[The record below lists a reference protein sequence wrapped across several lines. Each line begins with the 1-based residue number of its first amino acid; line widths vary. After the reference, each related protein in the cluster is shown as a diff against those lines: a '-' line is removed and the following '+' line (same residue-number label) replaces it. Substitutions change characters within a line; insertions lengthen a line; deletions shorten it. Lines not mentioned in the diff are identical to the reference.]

1 MVVTDRVQE
10 MFGNAKAT
18 HRDALVCLA
27 AGDVRDAAERAW
39 CATKRAT
46 DALILART
54 GWLPEREIDTARE
67 LEILALQDCEL
78 EVLADRYHTRMSQ
91 LYDDCFVLG
100 LCEPVSETER
110 RIKRTADY
118 IQTAERLAQSND

>member
-10 MFGNAKAT
+10 MFGDAKAT

-39 CATKRAT
+39 GATRVAT
-46 DALILART
+46 DALVLART

-78 EVLADRYHTRMSQ
+78 EVLADRYHTRLSQ

-110 RIKRTADY
+110 RIRETGAYVAD
-118 IQTAERLAQSND
+118 AEGLA

>member
-10 MFGNAKAT
+10 MFGDAKAT

-39 CATKRAT
+39 YATRVAT
-46 DALILART
+46 DGLILART

-67 LEILALQDCEL
+67 LEILALQGCEL
-78 EVLADRYHTRMSQ
+78 EALADRYHTRLSQ

-110 RIKRTADY
+110 RIRETGAYIAD
-118 IQTAERLAQSND
+118 AEGLA